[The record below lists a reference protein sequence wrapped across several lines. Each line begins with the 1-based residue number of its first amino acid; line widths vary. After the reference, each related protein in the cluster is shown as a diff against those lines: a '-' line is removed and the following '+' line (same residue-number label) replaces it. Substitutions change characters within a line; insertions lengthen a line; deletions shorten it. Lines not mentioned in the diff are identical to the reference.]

1 VTYLRPALVGA
12 LVTAFAAPLAAA
24 AQSVQS
30 LEGPTKAVQ
39 VRVGAII
46 ASNSGTWLD
55 HRVAAMHPRFHTLFP
70 YSSYR
75 LIGEKRQWVP
85 WGRQVRL
92 NISNS
97 RYVLV
102 VPRELKNSRVSMR
115 VQLMDDKR
123 AIVDTILSLKDQG
136 TFLVG
141 GAPQPEGV
149 LILSI
154 GASTLP

>member
-1 VTYLRPALVGA
+1 MRSLSPVLLGA
-12 LVTAFAAPLAAA
+12 LAGALAVPPFVA
-24 AQSVQS
+24 AQTARPSETQR
-30 LEGPTKAVQ
+30 KAVQ

-46 ASNSGTWLD
+46 ANNSGTWLD

-75 LIGEKRQWVP
+75 LIGEKRQSVP
-85 WGRQVRL
+85 WGREVRL
-92 NISNS
+92 NISDS

-102 VPRELKNSRVSMR
+102 VPRGLKDERVSMR
-115 VQLMDDKR
+115 VRLMDDNR
-123 AIVDTILSLKDQG
+123 AIVDTILSLRNRG

-141 GAPQPEGV
+141 GAPQPDGV

-154 GASTLP
+154 GATALP

>member
-1 VTYLRPALVGA
+1 MPLR
-12 LVTAFAAPLAAA
+12 LAA
-24 AQSVQS
+24 QTVPSSETQV
-30 LEGPTKAVQ
+30 KAVQ

-85 WGRQVRL
+85 WGRTVRL
-92 NISNS
+92 NISDN

-102 VPRELKNSRVSMR
+102 VPRELKNSRVSLR
-115 VQLMDDKR
+115 VRLMDDNR
-123 AIVDTILSLKDQG
+123 AIVDTILSLKEQG

-141 GAPQPEGV
+141 GAPQPDGV